1 MYSREESKK
10 IRQEFWTCFGKSY
23 PRKWLLY
30 NTRIKDV
37 SLKFSFTRKF
47 AEVSIDLEASD
58 EIMRQYYFEKLQS
71 LQSILKEEYL
81 SEAIFAEEYELENR
95 KIISRVYVR
104 KTGVNIHKKE
114 DWPKVMAWLAEK
126 MDTLERFFLEY
137 RDFMEQ

>member
-47 AEVSIDLEASD
+47 AEVSIDLDASD

-81 SEAIFAEEYELENR
+81 PEAIFAEEYELENR

-114 DWPKVMAWLAEK
+114 DWPEVMAWLAEK